1 MSEGLEAGDCGVCI
15 GGDTGE
21 YCTVSDSKIVKARKP
36 HTCEECNGVIKP
48 GDQYERTSMLYEGE
62 WSRTNVCLICAEIGN
77 VFSCDG
83 RQIGNMWEDI
93 CENLFPAMTTGCLA
107 RLKTA
112 AAKEYLVRKW
122 QKWKGLQA

>member
-1 MSEGLEAGDCGVCI
+1 
-15 GGDTGE
+15 
-21 YCTVSDSKIVKARKP
+21 
-36 HTCEECNGVIKP
+36 
-48 GDQYERTSMLYEGE
+48 
-62 WSRTNVCLICAEIGN
+62 
-77 VFSCDG
+77 
-83 RQIGNMWEDI
+83 MWEDI